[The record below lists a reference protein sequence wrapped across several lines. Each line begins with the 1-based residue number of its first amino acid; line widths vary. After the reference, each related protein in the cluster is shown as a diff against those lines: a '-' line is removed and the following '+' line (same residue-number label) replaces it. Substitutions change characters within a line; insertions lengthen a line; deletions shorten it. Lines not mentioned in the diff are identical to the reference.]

1 MFGKTHFKMSVNIVF
16 LLSALIFQSV
26 SAYDTIL
33 LDKDNTIVLRGE
45 ITESSIDNFLM
56 NIISHPNS
64 SKVNVFIH
72 SPGGSVIAGQR
83 VIQYMMSNNVT
94 CITDKAYSMAFAIF
108 QKCHKRYITHSA
120 SMMQHQQSL
129 GFEGDLYA
137 INNYMNMINKIE
149 QDMNTMQAKRIGI
162 DIQSFK
168 NKITTEWWLY
178 GDDIL
183 QNNVADAIKNIQCTP
198 ELASTNV
205 TGYETSMFGT
215 IKKTYSACPLIVKPF
230 YSKDSNF

>member
-1 MFGKTHFKMSVNIVF
+1 M
-16 LLSALIFQSV
+16 
-26 SAYDTIL
+26 
-33 LDKDNTIVLRGE
+33 
-45 ITESSIDNFLM
+45 
-56 NIISHPNS
+56 
-64 SKVNVFIH
+64 IH
-72 SPGGSVIAGQR
+72 
-83 VIQYMMSNNVT
+83 
-94 CITDKAYSMAFAIF
+94 
-108 QKCHKRYITHSA
+108 
-120 SMMQHQQSL
+120 HQQSL

-215 IKKTYSACPLIVKPF
+215 IKKPF